1 MPDLIVRNAR
11 LADGSRVDLAIE
23 GGRFVRIGPD
33 LDLDAARTIDA
44 AGRLATPP
52 LVDCHLHL
60 DASLTAGRPRYNQ
73 SGTLIEGIH
82 VWGELKESLTADD
95 VFERASEIVRW
106 SAAQGTLYIRAH
118 ADVSAQNEA
127 PLRGLLRVRDELA
140 DLATIQVTAFP
151 QDGIYSDPRNEEL
164 FENALRLGADCVGGI
179 PHYEPTM
186 ELGHREVHRV
196 FELAKAYGRR
206 IDVHCDETDDPSSR
220 FLEVMAD
227 NTVQHGLTG
236 RVTASHCTA
245 MGSYEPYYSSK
256 LRGFLRRAG
265 VNIVVNPY
273 ANSLIQ
279 GRLDPYPKRRGFAQ
293 LKELL
298 TEGVNVSLGNDVIVD
313 PWYLLGKADLVDA
326 ASLAL
331 HFTYMSGLDEI
342 PQMLECATTRGA
354 RTLGVED
361 DYGIEEGKP
370 ADMVI
375 FDAPSPREV
384 MRLKPVRRWVIRRGK
399 VIAET
404 TPPRRRCSATPSRS
418 DVSRD
423 SPWTC
428 PFSGGLRRRQRRSS
442 IRRSRLPGARSRTAA
457 ASLRGSKRMC
467 CARRA
472 RAWSAPRESSPPPRL
487 PHLARRMH
495 RGSSPLRAART
506 SRPGHGDAKCRLAA
520 GAPPSSTGPSPS
532 RSPAGGEARFAST
545 RSPPGLRCARR

>member
-1 MPDLIVRNAR
+1 VDLLVRNVRVGER
-11 LADGSRVDLAIE
+11 LVDVGIE
-23 GGRFVRIGPD
+23 GGRFVRIGPE
-33 LDLDAARTIDA
+33 LDVDGSEVVDAE
-44 AGRLATPP
+44 GRLATPP

-60 DASLTAGRPRYNQ
+60 DASLTAGRPRYNE

-106 SAAQGTLYIRAH
+106 STAQGTLYIRAH
-118 ADVSAQNEA
+118 ADVSAKNEA

-151 QDGIYSDPRNEEL
+151 QDGIYSHPANEEL
-164 FENALRLGADCVGGI
+164 FENAMALGADCVGGI

-196 FELAKAYGRR
+196 FELAKQYGRR
-206 IDVHCDETDDPSSR
+206 IDVHCDETDDPNSR

-227 NTVQHGLTG
+227 NTVQHGLGG

-265 VNIVVNPY
+265 INIVVNPY

-298 TEGVNVSLGNDVIVD
+298 AEGVNVSLGNDVIVD

-331 HFTYMSGLDEI
+331 HFTYMSGLEEI

-354 RTLGVED
+354 RTLGVQD

-375 FDAPSPREV
+375 FDAPSALEV

-404 TPPRRRCSATPSRS
+404 TPPRTTLLGEPVTFKGWGQTPSGS
-418 DVSRD
+418 D
-423 SPWTC
+423 
-428 PFSGGLRRRQRRSS
+428 
-442 IRRSRLPGARSRTAA
+442 PGRKT
-457 ASLRGSKRMC
+457 
-467 CARRA
+467 
-472 RAWSAPRESSPPPRL
+472 PE
-487 PHLARRMH
+487 
-495 RGSSPLRAART
+495 
-506 SRPGHGDAKCRLAA
+506 
-520 GAPPSSTGPSPS
+520 
-532 RSPAGGEARFAST
+532 
-545 RSPPGLRCARR
+545 

>member
-1 MPDLIVRNAR
+1 MDLLVRNV
-11 LADGSRVDLAIE
+11 RVGEQVVDVGIE
-23 GGRFVRIGPD
+23 DGRFARIGPNLEANATQG
-33 LDLDAARTIDA
+33 LDGE
-44 AGRLATPP
+44 GRLATPP

-82 VWGELKESLTADD
+82 VWGELKESLTVDD

-118 ADVSAQNEA
+118 ADVSAKNEA

-196 FELAKAYGRR
+196 FELAKQYGRR
-206 IDVHCDETDDPSSR
+206 IDVHCDETDDPHSR

-227 NTVQHGLTG
+227 NTVQHGVGG

-265 VNIVVNPY
+265 VNVVVNPY

-298 TEGVNVSLGNDVIVD
+298 AEGVNVSLGNDVIVD

-342 PQMLECATTRGA
+342 PQMLECATTHGA

-375 FDAPSPREV
+375 FDAPSAVEV

-404 TPPRRRCSATPSRS
+404 MPPQTTLLGEPVTFTA
-418 DVSRD
+418 DMSRD
-423 SPWTC
+423 SP
-428 PFSGGLRRRQRRSS
+428 
-442 IRRSRLPGARSRTAA
+442 
-457 ASLRGSKRMC
+457 
-467 CARRA
+467 
-472 RAWSAPRESSPPPRL
+472 
-487 PHLARRMH
+487 
-495 RGSSPLRAART
+495 
-506 SRPGHGDAKCRLAA
+506 
-520 GAPPSSTGPSPS
+520 
-532 RSPAGGEARFAST
+532 
-545 RSPPGLRCARR
+545 

>member
-1 MPDLIVRNAR
+1 VDLLVRNV
-11 LADGSRVDLAIE
+11 RVGEQVVDVGIE
-23 GGRFVRIGPD
+23 DGRFARIGPD
-33 LDLDAARTIDA
+33 LDANAKQVLDAEA
-44 AGRLATPP
+44 RLATPP

-60 DASLTAGRPRYNQ
+60 DASLTAGRPRYNE
-73 SGTLIEGIH
+73 SGTLIEGIR
-82 VWGELKESLTADD
+82 VWSELKERLTADD

-118 ADVSAQNEA
+118 ADVSAKNEA

-196 FELAKAYGRR
+196 FELAQQYGRR
-206 IDVHCDETDDPSSR
+206 IDVHCDETDDPHSR

-227 NTVQHGLTG
+227 NTVQHRLGG

-265 VNIVVNPY
+265 INVVVNPY

-298 TEGVNVSLGNDVIVD
+298 AEGVNVSLGNDVIVD

-342 PQMLECATTRGA
+342 PQMLECATTHGA

-370 ADMVI
+370 ADMVV
-375 FDAPSPREV
+375 FDAPSALEV

-404 TPPRRRCSATPSRS
+404 TPPSTTLLGDEVTFRMPSA
-418 DVSRD
+418 
-423 SPWTC
+423 
-428 PFSGGLRRRQRRSS
+428 
-442 IRRSRLPGARSRTAA
+442 
-457 ASLRGSKRMC
+457 
-467 CARRA
+467 
-472 RAWSAPRESSPPPRL
+472 
-487 PHLARRMH
+487 
-495 RGSSPLRAART
+495 
-506 SRPGHGDAKCRLAA
+506 
-520 GAPPSSTGPSPS
+520 
-532 RSPAGGEARFAST
+532 
-545 RSPPGLRCARR
+545 